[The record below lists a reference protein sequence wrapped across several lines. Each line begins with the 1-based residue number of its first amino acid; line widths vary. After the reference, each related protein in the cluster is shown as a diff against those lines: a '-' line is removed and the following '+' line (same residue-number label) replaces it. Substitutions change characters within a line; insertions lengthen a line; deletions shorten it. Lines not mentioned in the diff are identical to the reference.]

1 MKLMKLEMPHGTEP
15 REAFCNQ
22 KTVTNILQER
32 TGYITL

>member
-22 KTVTNILQER
+22 KTVINILQ
-32 TGYITL
+32 